1 MIKGKTVLAV
11 IPARG
16 GSQGI
21 KNKNIKSFCGLPLIA
36 HTINQAKKVKYIDQ
50 LVVSTDNEEIKKIAL
65 EYGAKVPFKR
75 PKILSN
81 DNATNIDVVLHAIE
95 KINSDIFI
103 LLQPTSPLRTSI
115 DIDQSLQLL
124 FKNQVKIVISTC
136 KVKNY
141 NYSFSL
147 DQSGF
152 ISKPE
157 QLVGLSTNRQDHAE
171 YFTVNGAIYTA
182 FTDYFSEIKSFLTP
196 YTYSYEMPL
205 SRSVDIDDMTD
216 WEFAKK
222 VFIQK

>member
-16 GSQGI
+16 GSKGI

-36 HTINQAKKVKYIDQ
+36 HTINQAKKVNYIDQ
-50 LVVSTDNEEIKKIAL
+50 IIVSTDNDNIKEIAL
-65 EYGAKVPFKR
+65 KYGAKVPFKR
-75 PKILSN
+75 PKILSD
-81 DNATNIDVVLHAIE
+81 DNATNIDVVLHAIG
-95 KINSDIFI
+95 KLNSDIFI

-141 NYSFSL
+141 NFSFTL
-147 DQSGF
+147 KNSGF
-152 ISKPE
+152 ISNSK
-157 QLVGLSTNRQDHAE
+157 QLNTLSTNRQDHE
-171 YFTVNGAIYTA
+171 QYFSVNGAVYA
-182 FTDYFSEIKSFLTP
+182 GHSNYFSKSKSFLTP
-196 YTYSYEMPL
+196 NTYSYEMPL

-222 VFIQK
+222 LFNQK

>member
-16 GSQGI
+16 GSKGI

-36 HTINQAKKVKYIDQ
+36 HTINQAKKVKFIDQ

-81 DNATNIDVVLHAIE
+81 DNATNIDVALHAIE
-95 KINSDIFI
+95 KLNSDILI
-103 LLQPTSPLRTSI
+103 LLQPTSPLRVSN
-115 DIDQSLQLL
+115 DIVQSLKLL
-124 FKNQVKIVISTC
+124 FNKKVKIVIGAC

-152 ISKPE
+152 ISQPE
-157 QLVGLSTNRQDHAE
+157 RLVGLSTNRQDHSE